1 MQAEYLSI
9 GKVAKQKNISIKALR
24 YYDEIGIFVPAY
36 INPKTNYRYYTKEQ
50 LPMLDAVNLCLK
62 LGIPLKTL
70 PTYINNGIF
79 DFSALL
85 SDTRKL
91 AEEKI
96 QGIQLALDKI
106 QGGCETIISD
116 ATVISSTTPAISVTP
131 APATEDF
138 HAAPLTITFAEDEYL
153 VALPLSVEQL
163 PPYDGFVLKLFIFA
177 RQRNLILENP
187 SCILYRYE
195 NSNWQKY
202 LCLKLSVN
210 SNITADTI
218 ASVLAGTEFSLFKIP
233 AGTFNKHLRA
243 NSIDSPSSQSISV
256 WGKTPEGY
264 AMSLLERMLT
274 DGSEYNFELID
285 LHSIKCS

>member
-70 PTYINNGIF
+70 PTYISNGSF

-106 QGGCETIISD
+106 QGGCQAVE
-116 ATVISSTTPAISVTP
+116 VPHP
-131 APATEDF
+131 ER
-138 HAAPLTITFAEDEYL
+138 LTITFTKDEYL
-153 VALPLSVEQL
+153 VALPLDAEQL

-177 RQRNLILENP
+177 RQRNLVLENP

-195 NSNWQKY
+195 NSSWQKY
-202 LCLKLSVN
+202 LCLNLNVN
-210 SNITADTI
+210 GNMSAEDFAPILNGTGFSLFRVPEGTFTKRLHTSSIEHPTNNS
-218 ASVLAGTEFSLFKIP
+218 ASVLGNTP
-233 AGTFNKHLRA
+233 AGFA
-243 NSIDSPSSQSISV
+243 V
-256 WGKTPEGY
+256 
-264 AMSLLERMLT
+264 SLLERMIP
-274 DGSEYNFELID
+274 DSGNEYNFELID
-285 LHSIKCS
+285 LHTEKI

>member
-1 MQAEYLSI
+1 MPTEYLSI

-50 LPMLDAVNLCLK
+50 LPILDAVNLCLK

-70 PTYINNGIF
+70 PAYINNDTF

-106 QGGCETIISD
+106 QGGC
-116 ATVISSTTPAISVTP
+116 
-131 APATEDF
+131 APAVTVSR
-138 HAAPLTITFAEDEYL
+138 PSTLTATYNEDEYL
-153 VALPLSVEQL
+153 VALPLDPEQL

-187 SCILYRYE
+187 SCTLYRYE

-202 LCLKLSVN
+202 LCLRL
-210 SNITADTI
+210 NINNNMSPEAVAPI
-218 ASVLAGTEFSLFKIP
+218 LNGTGFSLIKVP
-233 AGTFNKHLRA
+233 AGTYTTRLRA
-243 NSIDSPSSQSISV
+243 NSIGHPSDGPVSVFGTPPSGFAVSILEKMIPDS
-256 WGKTPEGY
+256 GN
-264 AMSLLERMLT
+264 
-274 DGSEYNFELID
+274 EYNFELID
-285 LHSIKCS
+285 LHTIRCS